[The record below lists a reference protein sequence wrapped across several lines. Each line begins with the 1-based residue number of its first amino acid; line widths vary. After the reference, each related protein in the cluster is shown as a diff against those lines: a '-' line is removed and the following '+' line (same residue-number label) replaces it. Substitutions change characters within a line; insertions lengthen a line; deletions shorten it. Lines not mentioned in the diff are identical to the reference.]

1 MKREYGIGMFCYETI
16 RRPNSAG
23 GKDCADVTL
32 FSKGQTFE
40 VTSAALNEKVLSS
53 NLQINIHSP
62 LLSRLIRVRQ
72 VTRIVCRNFT
82 FFLSSSSLFLWECF
96 TWSSVVTTIWHFVK
110 VIPWFLLSL
119 VAIWSWLKKWPIIIS
134 RTSFF

>member
-1 MKREYGIGMFCYETI
+1 MKREYGIGTFCYETI

-23 GKDCADVTL
+23 GKDCADVTYL

-62 LLSRLIRVRQ
+62 LLSLLIRVRQ
-72 VTRIVCRNFT
+72 VTRICRNFT

-96 TWSSVVTTIWHFVK
+96 T
-110 VIPWFLLSL
+110 
-119 VAIWSWLKKWPIIIS
+119 
-134 RTSFF
+134 